1 MKKWLLVA
9 LGAVAASAAVVMAQ
23 GSGKLVY
30 NSNASDPDPRAF
42 DEGQVARFKKAY
54 PGINVT
60 HNTVD
65 HEGFKTAIRTY
76 LASDNPPDVLTWF
89 AGNRM
94 RAFSERGLAADI
106 GDVWTKN
113 GFTKSFPKGMQELS
127 KSNGKFVF
135 VPTNYYW
142 WAVYYRKD
150 LFAKLGLKEAQ
161 TWTQMLSLCDKLNAA
176 GVTPMVTGSK
186 FLWPLGGWFDFLN
199 MRVNGP
205 KFHFDVT
212 DGKIPYTDAR
222 VRKVF
227 TYWKQ
232 MLDKKCFNSDSASL
246 DWHEAAALM
255 SASEPKGAM
264 FLMGDFLRDQWKD
277 GNEKTQLDF
286 FRFPII
292 DPKQQVGEE
301 APTDGYFIPAQAPNM
316 ENAKLFLGYIAS
328 KENMELGVKDLGRLA
343 PRSDVDTSLYAS
355 KPQIAKAQNTIINKA
370 DAIAQFYDRDTDPEM
385 ATIGMKG
392 FQEFMSNPSSIDN
405 ILKRLEAAR
414 VRIFK

>member
-1 MKKWLLVA
+1 MKKWLLAA
-9 LGAVAASAAVVMAQ
+9 LGAVVAGAAAVTAQ
-23 GSGKLVY
+23 GSGVLVY
-30 NSNASDPDPRAF
+30 NSNASDPAPRKF
-42 DEGQVARFKKAY
+42 DEEQVARFQKAY
-54 PGINVT
+54 PGIKVT
-60 HNTVD
+60 HNQVD

-106 GDVWTKN
+106 SDTWTKN
-113 GFTKSFPKGMQELS
+113 GWTRTFPKGFQSMSQD
-127 KSNGKFVF
+127 NGKFVF

-150 LFAKLGLKEAQ
+150 IFAKLGLKEAT
-161 TWTQMLSLCDKLNAA
+161 TWTQFLGLCDSLNKN
-176 GVTPMVTGSK
+176 GITPIVTGSK

-205 KFHFDVT
+205 KFHFDLT

-222 VRKVF
+222 VRRVF

-232 MLDKKCFNSDSASL
+232 LLDRKCFNSDSASL
-246 DWHEAAALM
+246 DWNEAAAIM
-255 SASEPKGAM
+255 TNGKAGM
-264 FLMGDFLRDQWKD
+264 YLMGDFIRDQWKD
-277 GNEKTQLDF
+277 GLEKTQLDF

-301 APTDGYFIPAQAPNM
+301 APTDGYFIPAKAKNL
-316 ENAKLFLGYIAS
+316 ENAKLFLGYVAG
-328 KENMELGVKDLGRLA
+328 KENMEIGVKELGRLA
-343 PRSDVDTSLYAS
+343 PRTDVDASLYAS
-355 KPQIAKAQNTIINKA
+355 KPQIGKAQATIIGKA

-385 ATIGMKG
+385 ANIGMKG
-392 FQEFMSNPSSIDN
+392 FQEFMANPAQVDA

-414 VRIFK
+414 QRIFR

>member
-9 LGAVAASAAVVMAQ
+9 LGAVVAGAAAVMAQ

-30 NSNASDPDPRAF
+30 NSNASDPDPRKF
-42 DEGQVARFKKAY
+42 DEGQVARFQKAY

-94 RAFSERGLAADI
+94 RAFAERGLAADI

-150 LFAKLGLKEAQ
+150 IFAKLGLKEAQ
-161 TWTQMLSLCDKLNAA
+161 TWTQFLGLCDSLNKA
-176 GVTPMVTGSK
+176 GITPIVTGSK

-222 VRKVF
+222 VRRVF

-232 MLDKKCFNSDSASL
+232 LLDRKCFNDDSASL
-246 DWHEAAALM
+246 DWHEAASVM
-255 SASEPKGAM
+255 SGGKGGM
-264 FLMGDFLRDQWKD
+264 YLMGDFLRDQWKD
-277 GNEKTQLDF
+277 GLEKTQLDF

-292 DPKQQVGEE
+292 DSKQPVGEE

-343 PRSDVDTSLYAS
+343 PRSDVDTGLYAA
-355 KPQIAKAQNTIINKA
+355 KPQIGKAQASIINKA

-392 FQEFMSNPSSIDN
+392 FQEFMSNPGSVDS

-414 VRIFK
+414 LRIFK

>member
-1 MKKWLLVA
+1 
-9 LGAVAASAAVVMAQ
+9 
-23 GSGKLVY
+23 
-30 NSNASDPDPRAF
+30 
-42 DEGQVARFKKAY
+42 
-54 PGINVT
+54 
-60 HNTVD
+60 
-65 HEGFKTAIRTY
+65 
-76 LASDNPPDVLTWF
+76 
-89 AGNRM
+89 
-94 RAFSERGLAADI
+94 
-106 GDVWTKN
+106 
-113 GFTKSFPKGMQELS
+113 
-127 KSNGKFVF
+127 
-135 VPTNYYW
+135 
-142 WAVYYRKD
+142 
-150 LFAKLGLKEAQ
+150 
-161 TWTQMLSLCDKLNAA
+161 
-176 GVTPMVTGSK
+176 
-186 FLWPLGGWFDFLN
+186 

-222 VRKVF
+222 VRRVF

-232 MLDKKCFNSDSASL
+232 MLDKKCFNTDSASL

-255 SASEPKGAM
+255 SANEPKGAM

-277 GNEKTQLDF
+277 GLEKTQLDF

-292 DPKQQVGEE
+292 DPKQPVGEE

-343 PRSDVDTSLYAS
+343 PRSDVDASLYAS
-355 KPQIAKAQNTIINKA
+355 KPQIAKAQKTIIDKA

-392 FQEFMSNPSSIDN
+392 FQEFMANPAQIDN

-414 VRIFK
+414 KRIFQ

>member
-1 MKKWLLVA
+1 MKKWLLAA
-9 LGAVAASAAVVMAQ
+9 LGAVVAGAAAVTAQ
-23 GSGKLVY
+23 GNGSLVY
-30 NSNASDPDPRAF
+30 NSNASDPAPRKF
-42 DEGQVARFKKAY
+42 DEEQVARFKKAY
-54 PGINVT
+54 PGINIT

-106 GDVWTKN
+106 GDAWTKN
-113 GFTKSFPKGMQELS
+113 GWTKSFPKGFQNMSQD
-127 KSNGKFVF
+127 NGKFVF

-150 LFAKLGLKEAQ
+150 IFAKLNLKEAS
-161 TWTQMLSLCDKLNAA
+161 TWTQFLGLCDSLNKN
-176 GVTPMVTGSK
+176 GITPIVTGSK

-205 KFHFDVT
+205 KFHFDLT

-222 VRKVF
+222 VRRVF

-232 MLDKKCFNSDSASL
+232 LVDRKCFNNDSASL
-246 DWHEAAALM
+246 DWNEAAAIM
-255 SASEPKGAM
+255 TGGKAGM
-264 FLMGDFLRDQWKD
+264 YLMGDFIRDQWKD
-277 GNEKTQLDF
+277 GLEKTQLDF

-301 APTDGYFIPAQAPNM
+301 APTDGYFIPAKAKNM
-316 ENAKLFLGYIAS
+316 ENAKLFLGYIAG
-328 KENMELGVKDLGRLA
+328 KENMEMGVKELGRLA
-343 PRSDVDTSLYAS
+343 PRSDVDASLYAS
-355 KPQIAKAQNTIINKA
+355 KPQIAKAQATIIGKA

-385 ATIGMKG
+385 ANIGMKG
-392 FQEFMSNPSSIDN
+392 FQEFMANPGQVDN
-405 ILKRLEAAR
+405 ILRRLETAR
-414 VRIFK
+414 QRIFR

>member
-9 LGAVAASAAVVMAQ
+9 LGAVVAGAGAAAVMAQ

-30 NSNASDPDPRAF
+30 NSNGSDPAVRKF
-42 DEGQVARFKKAY
+42 DEEQVARFQKAY

-106 GDVWTKN
+106 GDVWQKN
-113 GFTKSFPKGMQELS
+113 GWTKAFPKGMQELS

-150 LFAKLGLKEAQ
+150 IFAKLGLKEAQ
-161 TWTQMLSLCDKLNAA
+161 TWTQFLGLCDSLNKA
-176 GVTPMVTGSK
+176 GITPILTGSK

-205 KFHFDVT
+205 KFHFDLT

-222 VRKVF
+222 VRRVF
-227 TYWKQ
+227 TYWRQ
-232 MLDKKCFNSDSASL
+232 LLDKKCFNDDAASL
-246 DWHEAAALM
+246 DWQDAAAVM
-255 SASEPKGAM
+255 TAGKGGM
-264 FLMGDFLRDQWKD
+264 YLMGDFIRDQWKD
-277 GNEKTQLDF
+277 GLEKSQLDF

-292 DPKQQVGEE
+292 DSKQPVGEE
-301 APTDGYFIPAQAPNM
+301 APTDGYFLPAKAPNL
-316 ENAKLFLGYIAS
+316 ENAKLFLGYIAG
-328 KENMELGVKDLGRLA
+328 KENMEAGVKELGRLA
-343 PRSDVDTSLYAS
+343 PRSDVDASLYAA
-355 KPQIAKAQNTIINKA
+355 KPQIGKAQKTIIDRA

-385 ATIGMKG
+385 ANIGMKG
-392 FQEFMSNPSSIDN
+392 FQEFMSNPSQLDA

-414 VRIFK
+414 ARIFR